1 MRNRWRVSRL
11 ALLAPSAPT
20 AGQVTPTARLKVILG
35 RSGVVMRMKRIAGA
49 LVAGLVVAGTSQ
61 VASAQSSNTEVIAFR
76 GFGATAV
83 FNITEGCIKTQVI
96 VVASETSAPGQPT
109 GKQDSAAVLLDRRNT
124 DACGGETLLFG
135 SGSGP
140 VKFDVAPLLSSAE
153 LHGVVP
159 VNDTVSGRTLDVAVD
174 VVWTGV
180 GDLERNAVHYS
191 FEDDG
196 VVVRVHQNGSARKA
210 TAAGHVV
217 ADTTELVPNGSS
229 ADFADLAF
237 SNEGQVLINRGA

>member
-1 MRNRWRVSRL
+1 
-11 ALLAPSAPT
+11 
-20 AGQVTPTARLKVILG
+20 
-35 RSGVVMRMKRIAGA
+35 MRMKRIVGV
-49 LVAGLVVAGTSQ
+49 LVAGMVVAGPSQ

-83 FNITEGCIKTQVI
+83 FNIVEGCIKTQVI

-124 DACGGETLLFG
+124 DDCGGETLLFG

-140 VKFDVAPLLSSAE
+140 VKFDVAPRLSSAE
-153 LHGVVP
+153 VHGVVP

-174 VVWTGV
+174 VAWTGV
-180 GDLERNAVHYS
+180 GELERSANHFS
-191 FEDDG
+191 FVDDG
-196 VVVRVHQNGSARKA
+196 VVVRVHSNGSARKA
-210 TAAGHVV
+210 TAVGHVV
-217 ADTTELVPNGSS
+217 ADTTELVPADSS
-229 ADFADLAF
+229 TDIASLAW